1 MSRQREYLMIVF
13 TLMAAFLVPINS
25 TMISIALGSISD
37 FYGLDIHSATL
48 VVTIYLIVMA
58 VTQPIAGK
66 LGDIYGNR
74 KIYII
79 GILLFFAASIGCGL
93 APNINMLVAFRSLQ
107 AIGGGLLIPNVVA
120 LIRQTVS
127 HGRLPGVLGF
137 FGLGMGLGAAVGPL
151 IGSFLIAVASWK
163 AIFWVNVPFLLGAL
177 AGGVFLI
184 PKLQKKNARQP
195 LDVIGSFYLAVTITL
210 LITLTHAESMTMYIV
225 LGIGSLLFVGL
236 FVRKERSV
244 PSPIIDF
251 SLFKSPVFV
260 NANLSVLINNFTMYA
275 ILLVMP
281 LIMTTKMDISTSMSG
296 ALLSLFSI
304 SMAVSNMIGGQL
316 NRRYASEKVIFLS
329 FAITVLTNLL
339 FLFVIQT
346 QSLLYLA
353 FTLIVN
359 GLAIGLGLTS
369 MQIASL
375 EAVDESVSGSASGI
389 FSTFRYFGSI
399 ISSTLIGIIANYS
412 ILFGILIVAAL
423 LGAILSRMVYRN
435 GKKLRVDKD
444 GVLPR

>member
-1 MSRQREYLMIVF
+1 MSRQKEFLMIIF

-37 FYGLDIHSATL
+37 FYGLDIHSVTL

-66 LGDIYGNR
+66 LGDLYGNR

-79 GILLFFAASIGCGL
+79 GILLFLAASIGCGL
-93 APNINMLVAFRSLQ
+93 APNIGMLVAFRSLQ

-127 HGRLPGVLGF
+127 RERLPGVLGF

-151 IGSFLIAVASWK
+151 IGSLLIAVSSWK
-163 AIFWVNVPFLLGAL
+163 AIFLVNVPFLLGAL
-177 AGGVFLI
+177 AGGIFLL
-184 PKLQKKNARQP
+184 PKMQKKHSRQP
-195 LDVIGSFYLAVTITL
+195 LDVIGSIYLAVTITL
-210 LITLTHAESMTMYIV
+210 LITLTHAESTTMYIV
-225 LGIGSLLFVGL
+225 LGMGSLLFLGL

-244 PSPIIDF
+244 ASPIIDF
-251 SLFKSPVFV
+251 SLFKSPIFV

-281 LIMTTKMDISTSMSG
+281 LIMTTKMDISVSVSG
-296 ALLSLFSI
+296 VMLSLFSI
-304 SMAVSNMIGGQL
+304 SMALSNMIGGQL
-316 NRRYASEKVIFLS
+316 NRKYSSEKVIFFS

-339 FLFVIQT
+339 FLFVIHI
-346 QSLLYLA
+346 QSLMYLA
-353 FTLIVN
+353 VTLIVN

-369 MQIASL
+369 MQVASL
-375 EAVDESVSGSASGI
+375 EAVEESASGSASGI

-412 ILFGILIVAAL
+412 ILFGILIVAAV
-423 LGAILSRMVYRN
+423 LGAFLSKMVFRSN
-435 GKKLRVDKD
+435 KNLSVDD
-444 GVLPR
+444 NF

>member
-1 MSRQREYLMIVF
+1 MGRQKEFLMIIF

-37 FYGLDIHSATL
+37 FYGLDIHSVTL

-66 LGDIYGNR
+66 LGDLYGNR

-79 GILLFFAASIGCGL
+79 GILLFLAASIGCGL
-93 APNINMLVAFRSLQ
+93 SLNIGMLVAFRSLQ

-127 HGRLPGVLGF
+127 RERLPGVLGF

-151 IGSFLIAVASWK
+151 IGSLLIAVASWK
-163 AIFWVNVPFLLGAL
+163 AIFLVNVPFLLGAL
-177 AGGVFLI
+177 AGGLFLL
-184 PKLQKKNARQP
+184 PKLQKKHSRQP
-195 LDVIGSFYLAVTITL
+195 LDIIGSIYLAVTITL
-210 LITLTHAESMTMYIV
+210 LITLTHAKSTAMYIV
-225 LGIGSLLFVGL
+225 LGMGSLLFLGL

-251 SLFKSPVFV
+251 SLFKSPIFV

-281 LIMTTKMDISTSMSG
+281 LIMTTKMDISASMSG
-296 ALLSLFSI
+296 VMLSLFSI
-304 SMAVSNMIGGQL
+304 SMAISNMIGGQL
-316 NRRYASEKVIFLS
+316 NRKYPSEKVIFLS
-329 FAITVLTNLL
+329 FAITVITNLL
-339 FLFVIQT
+339 FLFVIQF
-346 QSLLYLA
+346 QSLFYLA
-353 FTLIVN
+353 VTLIVN

-369 MQIASL
+369 MQVASL
-375 EAVDESVSGSASGI
+375 EAVEESASGSASGI

-412 ILFGILIVAAL
+412 ILFGILIVAAV
-423 LGAILSRMVYRN
+423 LGAILTRMVFRSN
-435 GKKLRVDKD
+435 KNLSVEDNFWK
-444 GVLPR
+444 

>member
-1 MSRQREYLMIVF
+1 MSRQKEFLMIVF

-37 FYGLDIHSATL
+37 FYGLDIHRVTL

-66 LGDIYGNR
+66 LGDLYGNR

-79 GILLFFAASIGCGL
+79 GILLFLAASIGCGL
-93 APNINMLVAFRSLQ
+93 APNIGMLVAFRSLQ

-127 HGRLPGVLGF
+127 RERLPGVLGF

-151 IGSFLIAVASWK
+151 IGSLLIAVSSWQ
-163 AIFWVNVPFLLGAL
+163 AIFWVNIPFLLGAL
-177 AGGVFLI
+177 AGGIFLL
-184 PKLQKKNARQP
+184 PQLQKKHSRQP
-195 LDVIGSFYLAVTITL
+195 LDVIGSIYLAVTITL
-210 LITLTHAESMTMYIV
+210 LITLTHAESTAMYIV
-225 LGIGSLLFVGL
+225 IGMGSLLFMGL
-236 FVRKERSV
+236 FIGKERSV

-251 SLFKSPVFV
+251 SLFKSPIFV
-260 NANLSVLINNFTMYA
+260 NANISVLINNFTMYA

-296 ALLSLFSI
+296 VMLSLFSI
-304 SMAVSNMIGGQL
+304 SMAFSNMIGGQF
-316 NRRYASEKVIFLS
+316 NRKYPSEKVIFLS
-329 FAITVLTNLL
+329 FAITALTNLL
-339 FLFVIQT
+339 FLFVIQI

-353 FTLIVN
+353 VTLIVN

-369 MQIASL
+369 MQVASL
-375 EAVDESVSGSASGI
+375 EAVEESASGSASGI

-399 ISSTLIGIIANYS
+399 ISSTLIGIIGNYS

-423 LGAILSRMVYRN
+423 LGAVLTRTVFRSNKNLSV
-435 GKKLRVDKD
+435 G
-444 GVLPR
+444 G

>member
-1 MSRQREYLMIVF
+1 MSRQKEFLMIIF

-37 FYGLDIHSATL
+37 FYGLDIHSVTL

-66 LGDIYGNR
+66 LGDLYGNR

-79 GILLFFAASIGCGL
+79 GILLFLAASIGCGL
-93 APNINMLVAFRSLQ
+93 APNIGMLVAFRSLQ

-127 HGRLPGVLGF
+127 RERLPGVLGF

-151 IGSFLIAVASWK
+151 IGSLLIAVSSWK
-163 AIFWVNVPFLLGAL
+163 AIFLVNVPFLLGAL
-177 AGGVFLI
+177 AGGIFLL
-184 PKLQKKNARQP
+184 PKMQKKHSRQP
-195 LDVIGSFYLAVTITL
+195 LDVIGSIYLAVTITL
-210 LITLTHAESMTMYIV
+210 LITLTHAESTTMYIV
-225 LGIGSLLFVGL
+225 LGMGSLLFLGL

-244 PSPIIDF
+244 ASPIIDF
-251 SLFKSPVFV
+251 SLFKSPIFV

-281 LIMTTKMDISTSMSG
+281 LIMTTKMDISVSVSG
-296 ALLSLFSI
+296 VMLSLFSI
-304 SMAVSNMIGGQL
+304 SMALSNMIGGQL
-316 NRRYASEKVIFLS
+316 NRKYSSEKVIFLS

-339 FLFVIQT
+339 FLFVIHI
-346 QSLLYLA
+346 QSLMYLA
-353 FTLIVN
+353 VTLIVN

-369 MQIASL
+369 MQVASL
-375 EAVDESVSGSASGI
+375 KQWRNPHRARHRESFRPFDILGVSSH
-389 FSTFRYFGSI
+389 
-399 ISSTLIGIIANYS
+399 LH
-412 ILFGILIVAAL
+412 
-423 LGAILSRMVYRN
+423 
-435 GKKLRVDKD
+435 
-444 GVLPR
+444 

>member
-1 MSRQREYLMIVF
+1 MSRQKEFLMIIF

-37 FYGLDIHSATL
+37 FYGLDIHSVTL

-66 LGDIYGNR
+66 LGDLYGNR

-79 GILLFFAASIGCGL
+79 GILLFLAASIGCGL
-93 APNINMLVAFRSLQ
+93 APNIGMLVAFRSLQ

-127 HGRLPGVLGF
+127 RERLPGVLGF

-151 IGSFLIAVASWK
+151 IGSLLIAVSSWK
-163 AIFWVNVPFLLGAL
+163 AIFLVNVPFLLGAL
-177 AGGVFLI
+177 AGGIFLL
-184 PKLQKKNARQP
+184 PKMQKKHSRQP
-195 LDVIGSFYLAVTITL
+195 LDVIGSIYLAVTITL
-210 LITLTHAESMTMYIV
+210 LITLTHAESTTMYIV
-225 LGIGSLLFVGL
+225 LGMGSLLFLGL

-244 PSPIIDF
+244 ASPIIDF
-251 SLFKSPVFV
+251 SLFKSPIFV

-281 LIMTTKMDISTSMSG
+281 LIMTTKMDISVSVSG
-296 ALLSLFSI
+296 VMLSLFSI
-304 SMAVSNMIGGQL
+304 SMALSNMIGGQL
-316 NRRYASEKVIFLS
+316 NRKYSSEKVIFLS

-339 FLFVIQT
+339 FLFVIHI
-346 QSLLYLA
+346 QSLMYLA
-353 FTLIVN
+353 VTLIVN

-369 MQIASL
+369 MQVASL
-375 EAVDESVSGSASGI
+375 EAVEESASGSASGI

-412 ILFGILIVAAL
+412 ILFGILIVAAV
-423 LGAILSRMVYRN
+423 LGAFLSKMVFRSN
-435 GKKLRVDKD
+435 KNLSVDD
-444 GVLPR
+444 NF

>member
-1 MSRQREYLMIVF
+1 MGRQKEFLMIIF

-37 FYGLDIHSATL
+37 FYGLDIHSVTL

-79 GILLFFAASIGCGL
+79 GILLFLAASIGCGL
-93 APNINMLVAFRSLQ
+93 ALNIGMLVAFRSLQ

-127 HGRLPGVLGF
+127 RERLPGVLGF

-151 IGSFLIAVASWK
+151 IGSLLIAVASWK
-163 AIFWVNVPFLLGAL
+163 AIFLVNVPFLLGAL
-177 AGGVFLI
+177 AGGLFLL
-184 PKLQKKNARQP
+184 PKLQKKHSRQP
-195 LDVIGSFYLAVTITL
+195 LDIIGSIYLAVTITL
-210 LITLTHAESMTMYIV
+210 LITLTHAESTAMYIV
-225 LGIGSLLFVGL
+225 LGMGSLLFLGL
-236 FVRKERSV
+236 FIRKERSV

-251 SLFKSPVFV
+251 SLFKSPIFV

-281 LIMTTKMDISTSMSG
+281 LIMTTKMDISASVSG
-296 ALLSLFSI
+296 VMLSLFSI
-304 SMAVSNMIGGQL
+304 SMAISNMIGGQL
-316 NRRYASEKVIFLS
+316 NRKYPSEKVIFLS
-329 FAITVLTNLL
+329 FVITVLTNLL
-339 FLFVIQT
+339 FLFVIQF
-346 QSLLYLA
+346 QSILYLA
-353 FTLIVN
+353 VTLIVN

-369 MQIASL
+369 MQVASL
-375 EAVDESVSGSASGI
+375 EAVEESASGSASGI

-412 ILFGILIVAAL
+412 ILFGILIVAAV
-423 LGAILSRMVYRN
+423 LGAILTRMVFRSN
-435 GKKLRVDKD
+435 KNLSVEDNF
-444 GVLPR
+444 